1 MRLLIFLLA
10 AFHLWLALGQAAHA
24 GSANVAVTV
33 TGTGPTLELAKSD
46 ATRQA
51 LQQTI
56 SQLVVVDREISGNAV
71 LRDRVLSTMNGYIE
85 KFVVRREIKTGAEFS
100 VTADVVVSASRI
112 ENFIGIVASAGGAF
126 DGGSLQAEQAR
137 RQAQAQ
143 ADILQQKARGEI
155 FDNVLR
161 ALPSKAISIKT
172 TGITLSDTGPEIIKM
187 KVEITY
193 KPEFIKALTGSVEAL
208 SAVKCP
214 PQPRKYI
221 LMGMQVDGLE
231 QVASMY
237 GFEDRCR
244 GSRDVQNGG
253 GPGFP
258 GLPGFPGS
266 NMSKPQPV
274 VCFGYTTTI
283 QCYGLAPGDYCA
295 SCKLDYRGKS
305 PMAFQVVGRFVD
317 RTWQSAHSHS
327 CGAAYYVPNTFSLNK
342 EYIPAGISN
351 HYVSPFTAIF
361 DLESLT
367 KEIEVSAKGVS
378 LERAK
383 YFVAVGTLVE
393 TYASSSP
400 KIMSSVLEGYVD
412 ANSGCA
418 LLDEAVR
425 MRQLVGFDDAAG
437 TLR

>member
-10 AFHLWLALGQAAHA
+10 VFHIWLALVQAVHA

-33 TGTGPTLELAKSD
+33 TGTGPTLDLAKSD

-56 SQLVVVDREISGNAV
+56 SQLVVVDREISGNSV
-71 LRDRVLSTMNGYIE
+71 VRDRVISTMNGYIE
-85 KFVVRREIKTGAEFS
+85 NFVVRREIKTGAEFS

-112 ENFIGIVASAGGAF
+112 ENFLGIVTSAGGAF
-126 DGGSLQAEQAR
+126 DGSGLFAEQAR
-137 RQAQAQ
+137 RKAQAE

-155 FDNVLR
+155 FDTVLR

-172 TGITLSDTGPEIIKM
+172 TEITLSDKNPEITKI

-208 SAVKCP
+208 SVMKCP
-214 PQPRKYI
+214 PQPRRDMA
-221 LMGMQVDGLE
+221 LNNVQVDRLAY
-231 QVASMY
+231 VAGMY
-237 GFEDRCR
+237 GFEGPCR
-244 GSRDVQNGG
+244 NSKDFQNR
-253 GPGFP
+253 
-258 GLPGFPGS
+258 GLLEVP
-266 NMSKPQPV
+266 NKPQPV

-295 SCKLDYRGKS
+295 SCKLDASGNS
-305 PMAFQVVGRFVD
+305 PIPFQVVGRFVD
-317 RTWQSAHSHS
+317 RTWQSAHSNA
-327 CGAAYYVPNTFSLNK
+327 CGAAYYVPNTFSLHKVNS
-342 EYIPAGISN
+342 ALGGFFN
-351 HYVSPFTAIF
+351 ANGSPFTAIF

-367 KEIEVSAKGVS
+367 KDIELSTKGIS
-378 LERAK
+378 LDRAK
-383 YFVAVGTLVE
+383 YFVAVGTLVDP
-393 TYASSSP
+393 YASKST
-400 KIMSSVLEGYVD
+400 KIMSSMLEGYVD
-412 ANSGCA
+412 QNSVCA

-425 MRQLVGFDDAAG
+425 MRQLVGLDDAAG

>member
-1 MRLLIFLLA
+1 MRHLIFLLA
-10 AFHLWLALGQAAHA
+10 AFHIWLALVQAVHA
-24 GSANVAVTV
+24 GSANVAVAV

-56 SQLVVVDREISGNAV
+56 SQLVVVDREISGNTV
-71 LRDRVLSTMNGYIE
+71 LRDRVISTMNGYIE
-85 KFVVRREIKTGAEFS
+85 SFVIRNEIKTGAEFS

-112 ENFIGIVASAGGAF
+112 ENFLGIVTSAGGAF
-126 DGGSLQAEQAR
+126 DGSSLFAEQAR
-137 RQAQAQ
+137 RKAQAE
-143 ADILQQKARGEI
+143 AEILQQKARGEI

-172 TGITLSDTGPEIIKM
+172 TEITLSDTNPEIIKM
-187 KVEITY
+187 KVVITY

-208 SAVKCP
+208 SAIKCP
-214 PQPRKYI
+214 PQPRKLI
-221 LMGMQVDGLE
+221 ALNGMQVEGLG
-231 QVASMY
+231 QVANMY

-244 GSRDVQNGG
+244 SSRDVQNG
-253 GPGFP
+253 

-295 SCKLDYRGKS
+295 SCKLDASGNS
-305 PMAFQVVGRFVD
+305 PIPFQVVGRFVD
-317 RTWQSAHSHS
+317 RTWQSAHSNA
-327 CGAAYYVPNTFSLNK
+327 CGAAYYVPNTFSLHKVNS
-342 EYIPAGISN
+342 ALGGFFN
-351 HYVSPFTAIF
+351 ANGSPFTAIF

-367 KEIEVSAKGVS
+367 KDIELSTKGIS
-378 LERAK
+378 LDRAK
-383 YFVAVGTLVE
+383 YFVAVGTLVDP
-393 TYASSSP
+393 YASKST
-400 KIMSSVLEGYVD
+400 KIMSSMLEGYVD
-412 ANSGCA
+412 QNSVCA

-425 MRQLVGFDDAAG
+425 MRQLVGLDDAAG

>member
-10 AFHLWLALGQAAHA
+10 VFHIWLALVQAVHA

-33 TGTGPTLELAKSD
+33 TGTGPTLDLAKSD

-56 SQLVVVDREISGNAV
+56 SQLVVVDREISGNSV
-71 LRDRVLSTMNGYIE
+71 VRDRVISTMNGYIE
-85 KFVVRREIKTGAEFS
+85 NFVVRREIKTGAEFS

-112 ENFIGIVASAGGAF
+112 ENFLGIVTSAGGAF
-126 DGGSLQAEQAR
+126 DGSGLFAEQAR
-137 RQAQAQ
+137 RKAQAE

-155 FDNVLR
+155 FDTVLR

-172 TGITLSDTGPEIIKM
+172 TEITLSDKNPEITKI

-208 SAVKCP
+208 SVMKCP
-214 PQPRKYI
+214 PQPRRDMA
-221 LMGMQVDGLE
+221 LNNVQVDRLAY
-231 QVASMY
+231 VAGMY
-237 GFEDRCR
+237 GFEGPCR
-244 GSRDVQNGG
+244 NSKDFQNR
-253 GPGFP
+253 
-258 GLPGFPGS
+258 GLLEVP
-266 NMSKPQPV
+266 NKPQPV

-295 SCKLDYRGKS
+295 SCKLDVSGYG
-305 PMAFQVVGRFVD
+305 PMSIQVAGRFVD
-317 RTWQSAHSHS
+317 RTWRSTHSDG
-327 CGAAYYVPNTFSLNK
+327 CGVVYNAPNTTFFTLKKPNK
-342 EYIPAGISN
+342 ALGASFFATQSSFIA
-351 HYVSPFTAIF
+351 TF
-361 DLESLT
+361 DLESRT
-367 KEIEVSAKGVS
+367 GDIELFTKGVS
-378 LERAK
+378 FDRAK
-383 YFVAVGTLVE
+383 YFVAVVT
-393 TYASSSP
+393 SSNLFKSTPP

-412 ANSGCA
+412 QNSACA

-425 MRQLVGFDDAAG
+425 MRQLVGLDDAAD